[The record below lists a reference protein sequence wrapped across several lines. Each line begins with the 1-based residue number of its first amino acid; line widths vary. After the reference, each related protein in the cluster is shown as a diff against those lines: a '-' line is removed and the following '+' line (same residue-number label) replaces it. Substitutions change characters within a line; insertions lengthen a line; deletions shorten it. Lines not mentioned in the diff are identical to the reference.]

1 MAMRSL
7 RRSICIQV
15 QAHFGLAFSVLNLF
29 PSTYPRTKSHSTN
42 MIIPIFLPSGG
53 TSDTSTHDKKTYVIV
68 IGVVLGLVV
77 GLPAL
82 AITIGYV
89 WDLLRRKKRTPSDTE
104 ATSSQRR
111 WIPMTLVTITARTTT
126 APRTS
131 PAPRVSTDPRTSTT
145 PSTSTAPETPGL
157 SRTPRDLTQRV

>member
-15 QAHFGLAFSVLNLF
+15 QVHSGLAFSVLNLF

-42 MIIPIFLPSGG
+42 MIIPTFLPSGG
-53 TSDTSTHDKKTYVIV
+53 TSDKTDGGDAVFWWAILS
-68 IGVVLGLVV
+68 IVV
-77 GLPAL
+77 GLPLL
-82 AITIGYV
+82 AVIILYV
-89 WDLLRRKKRTPSDTE
+89 WNLLRRKKRTPSDTE
-104 ATSSQRR
+104 ATSSQHR
-111 WIPMTLVTITARTTT
+111 WIPIASVTITARTTT

-131 PAPRVSTDPRTSTT
+131 AAPRASTDPRTSTT

-157 SRTPRDLTQRV
+157 SRTPSDLTQRV